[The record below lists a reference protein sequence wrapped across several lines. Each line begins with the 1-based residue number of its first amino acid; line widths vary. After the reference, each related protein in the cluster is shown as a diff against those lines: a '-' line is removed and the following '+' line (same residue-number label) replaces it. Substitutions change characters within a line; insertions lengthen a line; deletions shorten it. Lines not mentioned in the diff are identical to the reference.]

1 MKFFLYLLFAL
12 LLNSCGGTTTSTYK
26 DPERYESSYIDI
38 MKKSALRDLDYHA
51 VVHASSS
58 YEAPYVYS
66 ATSFEKAKTNG
77 LNDCGRKYSNCFV
90 YKLRYLAHDPHTGFI
105 YNENTKKIVKKK
117 LSTTKKKSTEKKNPK
132 KKLTMKQIMEEI
144 YIDRDLNNLDE
155 IEGIWVRWVGEEK
168 KGRLYIIIRS
178 DDYLYEEIVFSH
190 PVEKFIG
197 KTSTKLIKKNNE
209 NTYQT
214 KATWL
219 NDGKESERN
228 GTIKIIDKFRL
239 KFETSRHCYSD
250 EKKCLESQSFYKE
263 KHWPSKTYSD
273 EANLSKEETNALKEL
288 LD

>member
-1 MKFFLYLLFAL
+1 MKSFFLYLLFAL
-12 LLNSCGGTTTSTYK
+12 LLSGCGGGTYQ
-26 DPERYESSYIDI
+26 DPERYDSQLTEI
-38 MKKSALRDLDYHA
+38 MKKHALRGFDYHA
-51 VVHASSS
+51 VVHSSSS
-58 YEAPYVYS
+58 YESPYVYS
-66 ATSFEKAKTNG
+66 HTSFEKAKKDG
-77 LNDCGRKYSNCFV
+77 LNNCSRKYKNCYV
-90 YKLRYLAHDPHTGFI
+90 YKLKYLGHDPHVGFI

-209 NTYQT
+209 NTYKT